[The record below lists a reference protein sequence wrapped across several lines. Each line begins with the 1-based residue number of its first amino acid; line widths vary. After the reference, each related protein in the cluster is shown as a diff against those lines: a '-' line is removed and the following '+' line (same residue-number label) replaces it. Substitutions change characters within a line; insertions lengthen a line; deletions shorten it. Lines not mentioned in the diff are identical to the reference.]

1 MPFKLKPT
9 PDNTTRSG
17 NITSIEDAPPKR
29 FNGKKAQPGICDG
42 KPEAIDFVAP
52 SVVKE
57 LLPTDLSDGATVGEY
72 MVEIGGAATF
82 KRYYRSFFA
91 EILSGN
97 TWGGMLDDLSRGNFG
112 DGDTDIA
119 IHVRPA
125 STDIELQELSRR
137 LRGLLSDMSLE
148 GDPSKIDT
156 MRDEIQDIKTRQKK
170 LRMEIERSFKTSIQ
184 VIASGTEL
192 KSFKMYCN
200 ALVKRFAGKSIYLRP
215 ADGKQ
220 LEALQAILPIAP
232 PQGIQKEHFVTLE
245 SSNLADLFPFA
256 QGGISHKTG
265 VILGVDGLGRP
276 VNFDQWH
283 PSLPCQH
290 MVVLGRTGAGKTYT
304 TQIIMHRSMHIGRV
318 IAVLDWKGE
327 HKDFFLLSGLPY
339 IEFSEHS
346 PNRVNPYDVEVTEE
360 VDGTRYID
368 IEGIANNVQAL
379 IFKMIATYDREILTG
394 RVKVFIGETI
404 RKQYEEAGITKDPKS
419 LFQRSISS
427 EAIST
432 RQKKP
437 MPELGGLY
445 LAMMDGE
452 IEEVRHAAEILKPF
466 TVHGSSPSYSI
477 FDGQSTV
484 KLRGYSGY
492 GFALNRLDKD
502 IMRPIGLAAMAI
514 WLNENFAKSDVSQ
527 EKIIVIEEAQNIFD
541 DPDVGGPFA
550 ETAYR
555 EFRSTNTGMCAVTQG
570 LEVLKRSN
578 AGIAA
583 VKNSPVK
590 IIGKQESVDIEAIQG
605 ELHLSEGEATF
616 LLNAKTGQ
624 VILRIE
630 DESDIVMIQA
640 SDYEHMMF
648 TTNPNDPAF
657 YRRKEL
663 LKEKLNKELCSTQQ
677 SRRGRTDYAPE
688 T

>member
-1 MPFKLKPT
+1 MPFK
-9 PDNTTRSG
+9 
-17 NITSIEDAPPKR
+17 PKLVR
-29 FNGKKAQPGICDG
+29 KEEKETNVKKKKNQPGVYDG
-42 KPEAIDFVAP
+42 KPEAVDFIAP

-57 LLPTDLSDGATVGEY
+57 LLPSDKSGGITVDEY
-72 MVEIGGAATF
+72 MVEIGGTAVP

-91 EILSGN
+91 EIFSGN

-112 DGDTDIA
+112 DGDTDTA

-137 LRGLLSDMSLE
+137 LRGLLSDLATE
-148 GDPSKIDT
+148 GDPSKADAV
-156 MRDEIQDIKTRQKK
+156 RDEINDIKARQKK
-170 LRMEIERSFKTSIQ
+170 LRMEIERSFKTTIQ
-184 VIASGTEL
+184 VIASGTDL

-220 LEALQAILPIAP
+220 LEALRAILPVVP
-232 PQGIQKEHFVTLE
+232 PQPIVKEHFFSLE

-265 VILGVDGLGRP
+265 VVLGIDGLGRP
-276 VNFDQWH
+276 VFFDQWH
-283 PSLPCQH
+283 PSLPNQH
-290 MVVLGRTGAGKTYT
+290 MIILGRSGAGKTYT

-318 IAVLDWKGE
+318 VASLDWKGE
-327 HKDFFLLSGLPY
+327 HQDFFLLCGLPY

-346 PNRVNPYDVEVTEE
+346 PNRINPYDVEVTEDI
-360 VDGTRYID
+360 DGTRFID
-368 IEGIANNVQAL
+368 IEGVANNVQAL
-379 IFKMIATYDREILTG
+379 VFKMISTYDRSVLTG
-394 RVKVFIGETI
+394 RVKVFIGEAI
-404 RKQYEEAGITKDPKS
+404 RKQYEEAGITKDPRSIYQK
-419 LFQRSISS
+419 SISS
-427 EAIST
+427 GNIST

-445 LAMMDGE
+445 LKMAQSE
-452 IEEVRHAAEILKPF
+452 LEEVRQAAEMLKPF
-466 TVHGSSPSYSI
+466 TKHGSSPSYAI

-484 KLRGYSGY
+484 ELKGYPGY

-502 IMRPIGLAAMAI
+502 IMRPIGLAAIAI
-514 WLNENFAKSDVSQ
+514 WLQENFAKSNVSQ
-527 EKIIVIEEAQNIFD
+527 EKLIMIEEAQNIFD

-555 EFRSTNTGMCAVTQG
+555 EFRSTNTGVCAVTQG
-570 LEVLKRSN
+570 LEVLSRSN

-583 VKNSPVK
+583 VKNSPIK
-590 IIGKQESVDIEAIQG
+590 IIGKQEAFDIEAIQG
-605 ELHLSEGEATF
+605 QLHLSEGEAAF

-624 VILRIE
+624 VILKVE
-630 DESDIVMIQA
+630 DESDIVFTRA
-640 SDYEHMMF
+640 SEYEHMMF

-663 LKEKLNKELCSTQQ
+663 LREKLGGGKGEVRNE
-677 SRRGRTDYAPE
+677 P
-688 T
+688 

>member
-1 MPFKLKPT
+1 MLFKDKESHQ
-9 PDNTTRSG
+9 NNNKTTTKTF
-17 NITSIEDAPPKR
+17 ITKKAAPSPSEKASFR
-29 FNGKKAQPGICDG
+29 KKAQPDAYDS

-52 SVVKE
+52 SVIKE
-57 LLPTDLSDGATVGEY
+57 LLPQDVSDGITVDEY

-125 STDIELQELSRR
+125 STDVELQELSRR
-137 LRGLLSDMSLE
+137 LRGLLSDLATE
-148 GDPSKIDT
+148 GDPSKVDAI
-156 MRDEIQDIKTRQKK
+156 RDEIQDIKTRQKK
-170 LRMEIERSFKTSIQ
+170 LRMEIERSFRTTIQ
-184 VIASGTEL
+184 VIASGTDL

-220 LEALQAILPIAP
+220 LEALQGILPITT
-232 PQGIQKEHFVTLE
+232 PQPILKEHFITLE
-245 SSNLADLFPFA
+245 SSNMADLFPFA
-256 QGGISHKTG
+256 QGGITHKTG
-265 VILGVDGLGRP
+265 VILGKDGLNRP
-276 VNFDQWH
+276 VYFDQWH
-283 PSLPCQH
+283 PSLPNQH
-290 MVVLGRTGAGKTYT
+290 MIILGRSGAGKTYT

-318 IAVLDWKGE
+318 VASLDWKGE

-346 PNRVNPYDVEVTEE
+346 PDRINPYDVEVTEG
-360 VDGTRYID
+360 VDGTRFID
-368 IEGIANNVQAL
+368 IEGVSNNVQAL
-379 IFKMIATYDREILTG
+379 VFKMISTYDRSVLTG
-394 RVKVFIGETI
+394 RVKVFIGEAI
-404 RKQYEEAGITKDPKS
+404 RKQYEAAGITKDPRSIYLK
-419 LFQRSISS
+419 SISS
-427 EAIST
+427 ENIST
-432 RQKKP
+432 RTKKP

-445 LAMMDGE
+445 QIMKDSDL
-452 IEEVRHAAEILKPF
+452 EEVRQAAEMLKPF
-466 TVHGSSPSYSI
+466 TKHGSSPSYAI

-484 KLRGYSGY
+484 ELKGYPGY
-492 GFALNRLDKD
+492 GFALNRLDKE
-502 IMRPIGLAAMAI
+502 IMRPIGLAAIAS

-527 EKIIVIEEAQNIFD
+527 EKVIMIEEAQNIFD

-555 EFRSTNTGMCAVTQG
+555 EFRSTNTGVCAVTQG
-570 LEVLKRSN
+570 LEVLARSN

-583 VKNSPVK
+583 VKNSPIK
-590 IIGKQESVDIEAIQG
+590 IIGKQESFDIEAIQG
-605 ELHLSEGEATF
+605 QLHLSEGEAAF

-624 VILRIE
+624 VILRVD
-630 DESDIVMIQA
+630 DESDIVITEA

-657 YRRKEL
+657 YKRKEL
-663 LKEKLNKELCSTQQ
+663 LKEKFGKQQESELAAQE
-677 SRRGRTDYAPE
+677 G
-688 T
+688 

>member
-1 MPFKLKPT
+1 MPFNAKPKSKPEET
-9 PDNTTRSG
+9 PSPP
-17 NITSIEDAPPKR
+17 IEGEAELPGKR
-29 FNGKKAQPGICDG
+29 FDGKKAQPGSYDG
-42 KPEAIDFVAP
+42 KPEAIDFMAP

-57 LLPTDLSDGATVGEY
+57 LLPTDISEEAIVGEY
-72 MVEIGGAATF
+72 MVEIGGTATF

-97 TWGGMLDDLSRGNFG
+97 TWGGMLDELARGNFG
-112 DGDTDIA
+112 DGDTDLA

-156 MRDEIQDIKTRQKK
+156 MRDEIVDIKTRQKK

-184 VIASGTEL
+184 IIASSTEL

-220 LEALQAILPIAP
+220 REALQTVLPIAP
-232 PQGIQKEHFVTLE
+232 PQGVHKEHFVTLE

-256 QGGISHKTG
+256 QGGITHKTG
-265 VILGVDGLGRP
+265 VILGLDGLGRP
-276 VNFDQWH
+276 VFFDQWH
-283 PSLPCQH
+283 PSLPNQH
-290 MVVLGRTGAGKTYT
+290 MILLGRSGAGKTYT
-304 TQIIMHRSMHIGRV
+304 TQIIMHRSMHIGRIV
-318 IAVLDWKGE
+318 ASVDWKGE

-346 PNRVNPYDVEVTEE
+346 PNRINPYDVEVTAD
-360 VDGTRYID
+360 VDGSRYVD
-368 IEGIANNVQAL
+368 IEVISNNVQAL
-379 IFKMIATYDREILTG
+379 VFKMIGTYDRNILTG
-394 RVKVFIGETI
+394 RVKVFIGESI
-404 RKQYEEAGITKDPKS
+404 RQQYEEAGITQEPRS
-419 LFQRSISS
+419 LYETAISSGSISTS
-427 EAIST
+427 K
-432 RQKKP
+432 KKP
-437 MPELGGLY
+437 MPELGWLY
-445 LAMMDGE
+445 LKMAASA
-452 IEEVRHAAEILKPF
+452 IEEVRQAAEILKPF
-466 TVHGSSPSYSI
+466 TAHGSSPSYAI

-484 KLRGYSGY
+484 ELKGYPGY

-502 IMRPIGLAAMAI
+502 IMRPIGLAAIAI
-514 WLNENFAKSDVSQ
+514 WLQENFAKADITQ

-555 EFRSTNTGMCAVTQG
+555 EFRSTNTGVCAVTQG
-570 LEVLKRSN
+570 LEVLSRSN

-583 VKNSPVK
+583 VKNSPIK
-590 IIGKQESVDIEAIQG
+590 IIGKQEAYDIEAIQG
-605 ELHLSEGEATF
+605 QLHLSEGEAAF

-630 DESDIVMIQA
+630 DESDVVITQA
-640 SDYEHMMF
+640 SEYEHMMF

-657 YRRKEL
+657 YERKEL
-663 LKEKLNKELCSTQQ
+663 LKEKLN
-677 SRRGRTDYAPE
+677 RE
-688 T
+688 TSAEPLPKGA

>member
-1 MPFKLKPT
+1 MPFKQKLALEDEALVK
-9 PDNTTRSG
+9 RS
-17 NITSIEDAPPKR
+17 D
-29 FNGKKAQPGICDG
+29 GKKTQPGIYDG

-57 LLPTDLSDGATVGEY
+57 LLPSDLSDGVIVDEY
-72 MVEIGGAATF
+72 MVEVGGTSVF

-91 EILSGN
+91 EIMSGN

-125 STDIELQELSRR
+125 STDIELQELGRR
-137 LRGLLSDMSLE
+137 LRGLLSDMSME

-156 MRDEIQDIKTRQKK
+156 MRDEINDIKTRQKK

-184 VIASGTEL
+184 VIASGTDL

-232 PQGIQKEHFVTLE
+232 PQSIHKEHFITLE

-265 VILGVDGLGRP
+265 IVIGIDGLGRP
-276 VNFDQWH
+276 VYFDQWH

-290 MVVLGRTGAGKTYT
+290 MIILGRTGAGKTYT
-304 TQIIMHRSMHIGRV
+304 TQIITHRSMHIGRV
-318 IAVLDWKGE
+318 VASLDWKGE

-346 PNRVNPYDVEVTEE
+346 PNRVNPYDVEVTED
-360 VDGTRYID
+360 VDGTRYVD

-379 IFKMIATYDREILTG
+379 VFKMIATYDRKVLTG
-394 RVKVFIGETI
+394 RVKVFIGEAI
-404 RKQYEEAGITKDPKS
+404 RQQYEEAGITKDPRS
-419 LFQRSISS
+419 LYQTSISS
-427 EAIST
+427 ESIST

-445 LAMMDGE
+445 LKMTE
-452 IEEVRHAAEILKPF
+452 SELEEVRQASELLKPF
-466 TVHGSSPSYSI
+466 TKYGSSPSYAI

-484 KLRGYSGY
+484 ELKGYPGY

-502 IMRPIGLAAMAI
+502 IMRPIGLSAVAI
-514 WLNENFAKSDVSQ
+514 WLNENFAKADVSQ
-527 EKIIVIEEAQNIFD
+527 EKIIMIEEAQNIFD

-555 EFRSTNTGMCAVTQG
+555 EYRATNTGVCAITQG
-570 LEVLKRSN
+570 LEVLRRSN

-583 VKNSPVK
+583 VKNSPIK
-590 IIGKQESVDIEAIQG
+590 IIGKQEDIDIEKISD
-605 ELHLSEGEATF
+605 ELRLSEGEAAF
-616 LLNAKTGQ
+616 LLKAKKGE

-630 DESDIVMIQA
+630 DESDVVFTQA

-648 TTNPNDPAF
+648 TTNPNDPA
-657 YRRKEL
+657 YWRRKEL
-663 LKEKLNKELCSTQQ
+663 LKEKLGKKTVAEAVEVKQK
-677 SRRGRTDYAPE
+677 GA
-688 T
+688 